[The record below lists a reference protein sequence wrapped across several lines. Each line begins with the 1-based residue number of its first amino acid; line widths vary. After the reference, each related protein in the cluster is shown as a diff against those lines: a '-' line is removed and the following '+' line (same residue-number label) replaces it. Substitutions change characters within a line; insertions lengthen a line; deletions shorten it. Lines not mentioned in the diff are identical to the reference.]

1 MFQCTKPCC
10 QRTWDNE
17 RMIRDMI
24 LAQGYTIGD
33 HNELILPEG
42 TEAKMN
48 IPSELLPKC
57 PNCGR
62 PLTMNLRSDNKFVED
77 EGWQA
82 AAVEYEIWLTQH
94 QDRKIVFLE
103 IGVGYNTP
111 GIIKYSFWQ
120 QVYQNRNTTYAC
132 LNMEEERVPEEI
144 REQSIMIGGNAH
156 DLIRELI

>member
-1 MFQCTKPCC
+1 
-10 QRTWDNE
+10 
-17 RMIRDMI
+17 MIRDMV
-24 LAQGYTIGD
+24 LAQGYTIGE

-42 TEAKMN
+42 TEAKMS
-48 IPSELLPKC
+48 IPAELLPKC

-82 AAVEYEIWLTQH
+82 AAVEYEIWLTKH
-94 QDRKIVFLE
+94 QDQKVVFLE

-111 GIIKYSFWQ
+111 GIIKYTFWR
-120 QVYQNRNTTYAC
+120 QVYQNKNAVYAC